1 MDLQLEMGKYD
12 ENQYRILP
20 MYKCNYLDN
29 AETAIKSRFIYEI
42 SQGGNMGNAWD
53 TAKDGIM
60 SEEDYPY
67 EHKVLANHTS
77 P

>member
-1 MDLQLEMGKYD
+1 MKINIESFQCI
-12 ENQYRILP
+12 NVIILIMP
-20 MYKCNYLDN
+20 KLLL
-29 AETAIKSRFIYEI
+29 SRFIYEI